1 VRSATLST
9 GQLAASED
17 AVSRV
22 IPFSSQ
28 LTESIVSS
36 TTGDYMSTWIVDGLS
51 FEGLSNEDAYARMS
65 SLNLFVRSLS
75 NGKYAFWVHRVR
87 RAVAD
92 GLALP
97 EKDGFP
103 RQFLAKYY
111 EGLATGGLMATEIYL
126 TVIYR
131 PYPQRT
137 NKLVGRIGSTLDDIR
152 RENAEVIDALD
163 NVGRQISSTLATY
176 GPRRLGSYEH
186 NGRAFSKQLEFYG
199 YLVNGHW
206 WRIPVKQV
214 PLHKYLATSRVLF
227 GHELMET
234 RDTYGSTFSAFVD
247 IKDYADFSEPGILNT
262 MLGLPCEYIETHSF
276 SPLGPLDARAALKR
290 QRNQM
295 LSAEDNA
302 VSQVQQIDQAIDDLV
317 SGNFSL
323 GEYHYLMQV
332 RGPTP
337 EDVKAARSSAIEAL
351 QAAGF
356 LGVPLDLVVD
366 SAYASQFPTNWR
378 SRPRSAKLSSK
389 NFSGLCAMHNFTSGK
404 RAGNPWGEAVTIL
417 RSPAK
422 QPVYFNFHAT
432 PMGEDSFD
440 LKALG
445 NTQIIGQS
453 GGGKT
458 VLALFLMMNLTKYGT
473 QCVFFDKDR
482 GAEIALRACGGKY
495 LAMERG
501 VPTGFNPFKLD
512 PTTENILFW
521 EDLVKFCTMFA
532 GQEHTPREQAEIG
545 HAVRAVAMLPTKMR
559 SFGAVMQNLPNVDP
573 NSVAERLKKWCAGGT
588 LGWALDCAAD
598 ELAFEDGRIYGF
610 DYTEL
615 LDDAATCPAVMMYLM
630 YRVEKLIDG
639 RRFAF
644 FMDEYWKALSVSY
657 FEDFAKNKQKTIRKQ
672 NGFGVYMT
680 QSPSDTLR
688 SPIARA
694 LIEQTATFIFLPN
707 PTADRGDYVDGFKLT
722 DTEFGVVKS
731 LNEGSRMF
739 MVKQGEQVGL
749 ATLNLAA
756 FSDEL
761 KVLSGT
767 TDNVARLDKLR
778 ARLGDEPG
786 DWLVPFMKGEK

>member
-1 VRSATLST
+1 M
-9 GQLAASED
+9 QLASTED
-17 AVSRV
+17 ATSRV

-28 LTESIVSS
+28 LTEHIVTSIN
-36 TTGDYMSTWIVDGLS
+36 GDYMSTWLVDGLS
-51 FEGLSNEDAYARMS
+51 FEGLSDADAFARMNA
-65 SLNLFVRSLS
+65 LNLFIRSLS
-75 NGKYAFWVHRVR
+75 NGKFAFWVHRIR

-92 GLALP
+92 GLAVP
-97 EKDGFP
+97 ESEGFA
-103 RQFLAKYY
+103 RDFLNKYY
-111 EGLATGGLMATEIYL
+111 ATLTSGGLMATEIYL

-131 PYPQRT
+131 PFPQKS
-137 NKLVGRIGSTLDDIR
+137 NKLVGRIGHTLDDIK
-152 RENAEVIDALD
+152 RENEEAIDVLD
-163 NVGRQISSTLATY
+163 NVARQVASTLEVY
-176 GPRRLGSYEH
+176 GTRRLGSYEH
-186 NGRAFSKQLEFYG
+186 QGRTFSKQLEFYG
-199 YLVNGHW
+199 YLINGHW
-206 WRIPVKQV
+206 WRIPVKQI
-214 PLHKYLATSRVLF
+214 PLNKYLATSRVMF
-227 GHELMET
+227 GNELMET
-234 RDTYGSTFSAFVD
+234 RDAYGASFSAFVD

-262 MLGLPCEYIETHSF
+262 MLGLPCEYVETHSF
-276 SPLGPLDARAALKR
+276 SPMGPLDAKAALKR

-295 LSAEDNA
+295 LSSEDNA
-302 VSQVQQIDQAIDDLV
+302 ASQIQQIDQAMDDLV

-332 RGPTP
+332 KGATP
-337 EDVKAARSSAIEAL
+337 ELVKAARSAAIEAL

-366 SAYASQFPTNWR
+366 SAYASQLPTNWR
-378 SRPRSAKLSSK
+378 SRPRSAKLSSR
-389 NFSGLCAMHNFTSGK
+389 NFSGLCAMHNFTAGK
-404 RAGNPWGEAVTIL
+404 RNGNPWGEAVTIL
-417 RSPAK
+417 RSPAA

-432 PMGEDSFD
+432 KAGEDSFD

-458 VLALFLMMNLTKYGT
+458 VLALFLMMNLLKYGT
-473 QCVFFDKDR
+473 QCVYFDKDR
-482 GAEIALRACGGKY
+482 GAEIAIRACGGKY
-495 LAMERG
+495 LSLERG
-501 VPTGFNPFKLD
+501 KPTGFNPFKLE

-545 HAVRAVAMLPTKMR
+545 HAVRAVAMLPASKRGFAT
-559 SFGAVMQNLPNVDP
+559 VLQNLPNIDP
-573 NSVAERLKKWCAGGT
+573 NSTAERLKKWCSTGS
-588 LGWALDCAAD
+588 LGWALDCEED

-615 LDDAATCPAVMMYLM
+615 LDDTATCPAVMMYLM
-630 YRVEKLIDG
+630 FRVERMIDG

-680 QSPSDTLR
+680 QSPSDTLH

-694 LIEQTATFIFLPN
+694 LIEQSATFIFLPN

-722 DTEFGVVKS
+722 DTEFGVVRS
-731 LNEGSRMF
+731 LGEGSRMF
-739 MVKQGEQVGL
+739 MVKQGTSVGL
-749 ATLNLAA
+749 ASLNLQG
-756 FSDEL
+756 FGDEL

-767 TDNVARLDKLR
+767 TDNVARLDRLR
-778 ARLGDEPG
+778 AKYGDEPKA
-786 DWLVPFMKGEK
+786 WLEAFTRGEK